1 MKCKINKLMIWA
13 IWLQNLMFRHT
24 TDEFL
29 TDRGIYPFFHAGN
42 YDRKLYRRRKRQ
54 CLYVLMMKELEVTV
68 WKEAYALPDGNG
80 ADDRFDTSGS

>member
-29 TDRGIYPFFHAGN
+29 TDRGIYPFFVPAITTGSFTGG
-42 YDRKLYRRRKRQ
+42 
-54 CLYVLMMKELEVTV
+54 V
-68 WKEAYALPDGNG
+68 
-80 ADDRFDTSGS
+80 SGSVFTCS

>member
-1 MKCKINKLMIWA
+1 MKCEINKLMIWA

-29 TDRGIYPFFHAGN
+29 TDRGIYPFFRAGN

-54 CLYVLMMKELEVTV
+54 C
-68 WKEAYALPDGNG
+68 
-80 ADDRFDTSGS
+80 S